1 MFIVKK
7 KYSSYGLMEF
17 STGLQDEYYYGFH
30 PSDHTH
36 ADTHTHE
43 MRSET
48 ERQRGR
54 SRDSDRKKKC
64 YFLKRL

>member
-1 MFIVKK
+1 
-7 KYSSYGLMEF
+7 MEF

-48 ERQRGR
+48 ERQRGK
-54 SRDSDRKKKC
+54 SRDSDRKKRC